1 MSSLRLLEVVV
12 PGDRADDLKALLD
25 EEPELLGRWTET
37 VDDQTARARLLVPR
51 DHTEGVSDRLSDRF
65 DGVEGFRLIL
75 FDVEATVP
83 RVEEPHPN
91 EEVDGEAETAA
102 EAAASQEPARVSRE
116 ELYTDLQEASELSPI
131 YLVTVA
137 LSTLVAGIGLV
148 RGDIAV
154 VIGAMVI
161 APLLGPNVA
170 LALAAT
176 LGDGTLAARALKTVG
191 AGVAVASILSVS
203 MGMVL
208 EVDPTVPEIARRTSA
223 SLPDLALALAAGSAG
238 SLAFTTGISTALI
251 GVMVAVALLPP
262 LATAGLLIG
271 SGHVAEA
278 AGALLLVLTNVACI
292 NLAGIVTFLARKVR
306 PRSWWEEER
315 ARRAIRVAVCFWSVV
330 LALVVLVIIL
340 IWER

>member
-12 PGDRADDLKALLD
+12 PAGRADDLKALLS
-25 EEPELLGRWTET
+25 EEQELVGCWTET
-37 VDDQTARARLLVPR
+37 LDAQTTRARLLLRR
-51 DHTEGVSDRLSDRF
+51 DHTEGVTDRLSDRF
-65 DGVEGFRLIL
+65 GAVEGFRLVL

-83 RVEEPHPN
+83 HVEEPHV
-91 EEVDGEAETAA
+91 EEEPAGGVEAVAA
-102 EAAASQEPARVSRE
+102 PPEEPARVSRE
-116 ELYTDLQEASELSPI
+116 ELYTELEEASELSPI

-137 LSTLVAGIGLV
+137 LSTLVVGIGLV

-176 LGDGTLAARALKTVG
+176 LGDGTLAVRSLKTIG
-191 AGVAVASILSVS
+191 AGVAVASVLSVS

-208 EVDPTVPEIARRTSA
+208 DVDPAVPEIARRTSA

-238 SLAFTTGISTALI
+238 SLAFTSGISTALI

-271 SGHVAEA
+271 SGYGAEA
-278 AGALLLVLTNVACI
+278 GGALLLVLANVACI
-292 NLAGIVTFLARKVR
+292 NLAGVVTFLARRVR

-315 ARRAIRVAVCFWSVV
+315 ARRAIRVAVWFWSVV
-330 LALVVLVIIL
+330 LALVVLVILL